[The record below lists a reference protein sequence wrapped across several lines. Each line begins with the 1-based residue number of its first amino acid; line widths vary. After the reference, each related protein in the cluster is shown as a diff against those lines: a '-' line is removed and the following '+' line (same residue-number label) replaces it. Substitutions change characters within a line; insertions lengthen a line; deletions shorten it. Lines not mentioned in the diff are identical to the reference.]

1 MGFLEFLMSSFM
13 IVSIGEGLNCY
24 FPYHDGEMDNEGMI
38 CQWEHE
44 SFYYDKNED
53 KWVLLPIDYDDNWVE
68 AMCRERY
75 WRKKN
80 VAE

>member
-1 MGFLEFLMSSFM
+1 MGFIEFLMSSFM

-44 SFYYDKNED
+44 SFYYDED
-53 KWVLLPIDYDDNWVE
+53 LEKWILKEEGIDDSWIE
-68 AMCRERY
+68 EKFRKRY
-75 WRKKN
+75 WRKRN
-80 VAE
+80 DI